1 MHGIAPAIPD
11 AALDADI
18 AILGKKGRGKT
29 YTAKGLVERLL
40 DDGRRVLVLDPLSTW
55 WGLKATA
62 KGDAGYPIV
71 VFGGPHADIELDEGM
86 GRGLGRFIAGEQM
99 SAVIDLGLMRKAEQ
113 ARVVADLL
121 EELFAKNRDPIWL
134 VLEEADAF
142 APQQPMGDHNMRVLG
157 EVDRIARRGRAF
169 GFRLISISQRA
180 AKLHKDVLTQLSTL
194 IALGVTSPQDRDA
207 VKAWVEGNADRDK
220 AREVMQSMAS
230 LPVGE
235 GWVWAP
241 DLDLL
246 KRVRFPKIKTLD
258 TSATPA
264 AGKKRVD
271 PKRLAQPDLTKIEAV
286 LKADIEDAR
295 AKQKNG
301 VTPALRAA
309 YEDYKKVSKDEL
321 AEAEKRGYERGLADG
336 RSEAA
341 VALRRTFEHIR
352 AVIDQGGCMEA
363 SLPPPKPAA
372 VVQARPTTNCKT
384 DDKFARLVQ
393 QRSPTAKTA
402 PATIDGLTGP
412 EMRMLEALAW
422 WDAVGQASPSR
433 AMLAAI
439 AGWKIKSG
447 HIKNVL
453 GALSTKG
460 LVSYPAPG
468 RVAMTDAGRKEAP
481 APALGDLHEA
491 VRKAM
496 TGPQAAA
503 FDALRRLGE
512 TSREELCA
520 AVGWN
525 PTSGHP
531 KNVLG
536 SMSSLELIEYPR
548 PGYVRLVEWLR

>member
-1 MHGIAPAIPD
+1 MIMHLTDDAIPD

-86 GRGLGRFIAGEQM
+86 GRGLGRFIAAEQM

-113 ARVVADLL
+113 ARLVADLL

-230 LPVGE
+230 LAVGE

-258 TSATPA
+258 TSATPS
-264 AGKKRVD
+264 AGAKRVE
-271 PKRLAQPDLTKIEAV
+271 PKRLAQADLSKIEAA
-286 LKADIEDAR
+286 LKADIEV
-295 AKQKNG
+295 AKPKGKSANTSAG
-301 VTPALRAA
+301 PDEIAA
-309 YEDYKKVSKDEL
+309 
-321 AEAEKRGYERGLADG
+321 AEKRGYERGLADG
-336 RSEAA
+336 RAEAKIAVRETMQTIREAIDRAGVAIGATHGAGPAVNLIAPPDNRATPRVKTTAASVNRTSAVAPEAA
-341 VALRRTFEHIR
+341 
-352 AVIDQGGCMEA
+352 
-363 SLPPPKPAA
+363 
-372 VVQARPTTNCKT
+372 
-384 DDKFARLVQ
+384 
-393 QRSPTAKTA
+393 
-402 PATIDGLTGP
+402 DGLSGP
-412 EMRMLEALAW
+412 EQRMLGVLAW
-422 WDAVGQASPSR
+422 WEAVGRREPSR
-433 AMLAAI
+433 AMVCAV
-439 AGWKIKSG
+439 AGWNVKAG
-447 HIKNVL
+447 HIGNVSGKL
-453 GALSTKG
+453 SSKALI
-460 LVSYPAPG
+460 SYPRPG
-468 RVAMTDAGRKEAP
+468 RVGLTDAGRALAPP
-481 APALGDLHEA
+481 APDGRLHDM
-491 VRKAM
+491 VRDVLS
-496 TGPQAAA
+496 GPQGLV
-503 FDALRRLGE
+503 FDLLRTTGE
-512 TSREELCA
+512 TSREQICA
-520 AVGWN
+520 ALGWN
-525 PTSGHP
+525 PRAGHIG
-531 KNVLG
+531 NVLG
-536 SMSSLELIEYPR
+536 SMSGMELIEYPR
-548 PGYVRLVEWLR
+548 PGAVRLVEWLR